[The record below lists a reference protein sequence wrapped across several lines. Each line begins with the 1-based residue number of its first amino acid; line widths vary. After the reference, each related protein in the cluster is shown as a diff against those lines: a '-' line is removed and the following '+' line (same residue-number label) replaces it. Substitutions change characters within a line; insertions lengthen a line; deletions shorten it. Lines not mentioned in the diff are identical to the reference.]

1 MEKLCSLIFH
11 RFAPLRFLSDTP
23 ELVSELDPFTSGK
36 YSNKR
41 NSDAVTSGN

>member
-23 ELVSELDPFTSGK
+23 EVSELDPFTSGK